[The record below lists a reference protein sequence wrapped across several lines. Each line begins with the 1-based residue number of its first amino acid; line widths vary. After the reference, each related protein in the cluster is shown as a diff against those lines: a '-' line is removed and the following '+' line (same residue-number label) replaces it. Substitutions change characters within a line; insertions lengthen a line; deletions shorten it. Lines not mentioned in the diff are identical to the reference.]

1 MVKCTPKVFSLTFG
15 VHFIP
20 ITTSFLCLLYMQC
33 HYIFSCHI
41 VRFIV
46 FASILIFEYC
56 FYLYLI
62 VGLAVKRNFYV
73 RRLQSLYFCCTL
85 LHAVKGK
92 IACTM
97 D

>member
-1 MVKCTPKVFSLTFG
+1 MHPKSFLSNFWGAFHPNHNL
-15 VHFIP
+15 
-20 ITTSFLCLLYMQC
+20 FLCLLYVQC